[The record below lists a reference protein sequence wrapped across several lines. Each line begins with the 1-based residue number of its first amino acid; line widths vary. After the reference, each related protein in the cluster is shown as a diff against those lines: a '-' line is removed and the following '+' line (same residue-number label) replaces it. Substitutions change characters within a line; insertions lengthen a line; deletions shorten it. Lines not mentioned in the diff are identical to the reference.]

1 MAYSS
6 CCEKSIVDEEA
17 DSIALA
23 PLLFVVINTRRE
35 QKQCRRLNMALQL
48 SHHYY
53 TQFTSIQIHWRLN
66 IHRGITNTIQYT
78 QAGHFRRATKH
89 NALQSLSGR
98 TGPTSIDL
106 AADHLLQTTQWY
118 KKRITLLPSDQT
130 QWTSQQSLSGRR
142 DIILLLPAGTRI
154 SKRSASYFWLAVL
167 LAVRMRLRWV
177 SFATLFLFLTLS
189 AGVVTGFLTLT
200 LLGVGMPA
208 GLLARA
214 LGVEGMGWGNW
225 RARRGAGELCC

>member
-1 MAYSS
+1 MIHAVPLLFNLPAKRAAKVWDDNNMAYSS

-106 AADHLLQTTQWY
+106 AADHLLQTTRWY
-118 KKRITLLPSDQT
+118 KKRYHSPPKRPNAMD
-130 QWTSQQSLSGRR
+130 
-142 DIILLLPAGTRI
+142 LPAITIR
-154 SKRSASYFWLAVL
+154 
-167 LAVRMRLRWV
+167 
-177 SFATLFLFLTLS
+177 
-189 AGVVTGFLTLT
+189 
-200 LLGVGMPA
+200 
-208 GLLARA
+208 
-214 LGVEGMGWGNW
+214 
-225 RARRGAGELCC
+225 